1 MLSLL
6 VLNNLRKMVMEKG
19 ASILDLFLTCGNN
32 FLLVQEHT
40 YFFPVYLNWEIN
52 HNLCNKQFL
61 F

>member
-1 MLSLL
+1 
-6 VLNNLRKMVMEKG
+6 MVMEKG